1 MKKEGSSAFLL
12 IAIIKT
18 GSIDLSPY
26 KLFGLNYYCIL
37 SCTRRGT
44 ITGATKPPTKY
55 LFMKNIYS
63 TVRIIITV
71 LAFLMLLSG
80 IVLTVLGG
88 YEFVLV
94 FSYLT
99 NGVEHAAR
107 MMAIDLLHAVDLFL
121 VAIVFFVLSLGIL
134 VLFNNPDSPLPIRLP
149 EWLRIKN
156 FMQLKIILW
165 EAILTTLVV
174 AYLAMLAEKEIQ
186 GEEISV
192 QTLVV
197 PGGIFLIALSLF
209 FLKKGEGDA
218 GKNGH

>member
-1 MKKEGSSAFLL
+1 
-12 IAIIKT
+12 
-18 GSIDLSPY
+18 
-26 KLFGLNYYCIL
+26 
-37 SCTRRGT
+37 
-44 ITGATKPPTKY
+44 
-55 LFMKNIYS
+55 MKNIYS
-63 TVRIIITV
+63 IVRIIITV

-88 YEFVLV
+88 YEFVVV
-94 FSYLT
+94 FSHLS
-99 NGVEHAAR
+99 NGDAHAAR

-156 FMQLKIILW
+156 FMQLKVILW

-174 AYLAMLAEKEIQ
+174 AYLASLAEKEIQ
-186 GEEISV
+186 GEEITV

-209 FLKKGEGDA
+209 FLKRGEGGA
-218 GKNGH
+218 GKDSH

>member
-1 MKKEGSSAFLL
+1 
-12 IAIIKT
+12 
-18 GSIDLSPY
+18 
-26 KLFGLNYYCIL
+26 
-37 SCTRRGT
+37 
-44 ITGATKPPTKY
+44 
-55 LFMKNIYS
+55 MKNIYT
-63 TVRIIITV
+63 TVRIIISV
-71 LAFLMLLSG
+71 LALLMLLSG
-80 IVLTVLGG
+80 IALTVLGG
-88 YEFVLV
+88 YEFALV
-94 FSYLT
+94 FTLLT
-99 NGVEHAAR
+99 NGMPHAGR

-134 VLFNNPDSPLPIRLP
+134 VLFNNPDSPLPVRLP

-186 GEEISV
+186 GEEITV

-218 GKNGH
+218 GKGGH